1 MALPP
6 PAESSTALVT
16 GASAGIGTEIAR
28 GLAGRG
34 HGVTLVARR
43 QERLRELAAELSGQH
58 GIRAEAIASDLGVP
72 AERDRLAAEIAERAL
87 DVEILVNN
95 AGFGGFG
102 DFIEQG
108 R

>member
-34 HGVTLVARR
+34 HGVTIVARR
-43 QERLRELAAELSGQH
+43 EERLRELAAELSGQH
-58 GIRAEAIASDLGVP
+58 GVRAEAIACDLGAA
-72 AERDRLAAEIAERAL
+72 AERDRLAAEIAGRGL
-87 DVEILVNN
+87 NVEIIVNN

-102 DFIEQG
+102 DFVEQ
-108 R
+108 